1 LGIKFLKNLPK
12 KKKKK
17 KRNAL
22 QSNGDREFTLM
33 DEWWMNGIA
42 PI

>member
-1 LGIKFLKNLPK
+1 LGKKILKNLPK

>member
-1 LGIKFLKNLPK
+1 LPK
-12 KKKKK
+12 NKNKK
-17 KRNAL
+17 KRKAL

>member
-1 LGIKFLKNLPK
+1 LGIKILKNLPK